1 MDNIKTK
8 NVIDGQIE
16 KISSISFVINLY
28 SYISGYLAKNNLS
41 FSALKIKDFK
51 KLSSEYFCHHI
62 IEDFKY
68 SSYTSFLSNEELNNE
83 INEEGYRKG
92 YINFTVDE
100 NSLPKSFNL
109 IAGQKFNANL
119 IKYKRDYGTYHFTD
133 EERNRINELTPISA
147 SMVYNINKII
157 NENLDYLETNDYEIE
172 AIKYL
177 EESGKVLNFSDL
189 PIKASYNFYK
199 DDYID
204 PFAKRLYKDLHKYY
218 NIFDKDY
225 IKIEEDKF
233 TKVDN
238 EGIYVNNKLLSQINL
253 YMGNRKFSI
262 NLNEEQSK
270 RMKGAIEKFN
280 HKYLVPSL
288 DYQLEKQKKRLEEEN
303 KVLKQIK
310 EMFIDLSK
318 IEDKDLQKKLCKE
331 LLYFINKNNV
341 PKSYIDKI
349 PNQILEEIK
358 NEEIIIWNKKDKF
371 KNRRKA
377 FAFLFYIVLNLKIKQ
392 IDT

>member
-1 MDNIKTK
+1 MDNIKTR
-8 NVIDGQIE
+8 NVIDSQIE
-16 KISSISFVINLY
+16 KISSISFAIDLY
-28 SYISGYLAKNNLS
+28 SYISIYLAKNNLP
-41 FSALKIKDFK
+41 FCALKIKDFK

-62 IEDFKY
+62 IENFKY
-68 SSYTSFLSNEELNNE
+68 SSYASFLSDKELNKE
-83 INEEGYRKG
+83 IEGEGYRKG
-92 YINFTVDE
+92 YINFTVDK
-100 NSLPKSFNL
+100 NNLPKSFSL
-109 IAGQKFNANL
+109 ITGQKFGSNL

-133 EERNRINELTPISA
+133 KERNRIDKLTPISA
-147 SMVYNINKII
+147 SIVCNINKII
-157 NENLDYLETNDYEIE
+157 EENLNYLETEDYERK

-177 EESGKVLNFSDL
+177 EESGKVLSFNDL
-189 PIKASYNFYK
+189 PIKASYSFYK

-204 PFAKRLYKDLHKYY
+204 PFAKKLYKDLHEYY

-225 IKIEEDKF
+225 IKTEEDKF

-238 EGIYVNNKLLSQINL
+238 EGIYINNKLLSQINL
-253 YMGNRKFSI
+253 YTGNKKFSI

-288 DYQLEKQKKRLEEEN
+288 DYQLERQKKRLEEEN

-318 IEDKDLQKKLCKE
+318 VEDKELQKQLCKE
-331 LLYFINKNNV
+331 LLIFINKNNV

-358 NEEIIIWNKKDKF
+358 NEEIVIWNKKDKF

-377 FAFLFYIVLNLKIKQ
+377 SAFLFYIVFKLIYK
-392 IDT
+392 